1 MQVITLNLNGI
12 RSAHSK
18 GTFVWLEQQQADVVL
33 LQEVRALEHQ
43 VPDTGLK
50 DYKAFW
56 NPAQKAG
63 YSGVG
68 ILTKLEPKN
77 MIVGMNSSE
86 FDGEGRVLRAEFDG
100 FDVVSVY
107 APSGSS
113 GVDRQAAKMR
123 FLTEFLVYLEG
134 LKLEGRELI
143 VGGDFNIAH
152 QKIDLK
158 NWRTNQNQ
166 SGFLPEDRA
175 WVDGLLSLGWRDT
188 FRDLVGQEAVH
199 YSWWSARG
207 NARANNVGW
216 RLDYQFTTPQIS
228 STASN
233 PRIHTENVF
242 SDHAPVI
249 LEYQI

>member
-1 MQVITLNLNGI
+1 MTFNLNGI

-18 GTFVWLEQQQADVVL
+18 GAFAWLAEQQPDIIL
-33 LQEVRALEHQ
+33 LQEVRALKHQ
-43 VPDTGLK
+43 LPDLGLK

-56 NPAQKAG
+56 NPATKPG

-77 MIVGMNSSE
+77 VTVGINSSE
-86 FDGEGRVLRAEFDG
+86 FDTEGRVLRAEFDG
-100 FDVVSVY
+100 FDVVSAY
-107 APSGSS
+107 IPSGSS
-113 GVDRQAAKMR
+113 GEDRQAAKMR
-123 FLTEFLVYLEG
+123 FLAEFLAHLEA
-134 LKLEGRELI
+134 LKADGRELI

-175 WVDGLLSLGWRDT
+175 WVDSLLSLGWRDT
-188 FRDLVGQEAVH
+188 FRDLVGTEAVH

-216 RLDYQFTTPQIS
+216 RLDYQFTTPKLAAV
-228 STASN
+228 ASN
-233 PRIHTENVF
+233 PRIHSTDLF

>member
-1 MQVITLNLNGI
+1 MTFNLNGI

-18 GTFVWLEQQQADVVL
+18 GAFEWLAEQKPEIIL

-43 VPDTGLK
+43 LPDLGLSG
-50 DYKAFW
+50 YQAFW
-56 NPAQKAG
+56 NPASKAG

-77 MIVGMNSSE
+77 VTVGINSSE
-86 FDGEGRVLRAEFDG
+86 FDTEGRVLRAEFDG
-100 FDVVSVY
+100 FDVVSAY
-107 APSGSS
+107 IPSGSS
-113 GVDRQAAKMR
+113 GADRQAAKMR
-123 FLTEFLVYLEG
+123 FLAEFLAHLES

-158 NWRTNQNQ
+158 NWRANQTQ

-175 WVDGLLSLGWRDT
+175 WIDSLLELGWRDS
-188 FRDLVGQEAVH
+188 FRDLVGSEAVH

-216 RLDYQFTTPQIS
+216 RLDYQFTTPKLAAV
-228 STASN
+228 ASN
-233 PRIHTENVF
+233 PRIHTESIF

>member
-1 MQVITLNLNGI
+1 MTFNLNGI

-18 GTFVWLEQQQADVVL
+18 GAFAWLAEQQPEIIL

-43 VPDTGLK
+43 LPDLGLK
-50 DYKAFW
+50 DYHAFW
-56 NPAQKAG
+56 NPALKAG

-68 ILTKLEPKN
+68 ILTKLEPKSVSFG
-77 MIVGMNSSE
+77 IDSSE

-100 FDVVSVY
+100 FDVVSAY
-107 APSGSS
+107 IPSGSS
-113 GVDRQAAKMR
+113 GEERQAAKMR
-123 FLTEFLVYLEG
+123 FLAEFLVYLEG
-134 LKLEGRELI
+134 LKASGRELI

-158 NWRTNQNQ
+158 NWRGNQNQ

-175 WVDGLLSLGWRDT
+175 WIDSLLELGWRDS

-207 NARANNVGW
+207 GARAKNVGW
-216 RLDYQFTTPQIS
+216 RLDYQFTTPKLAVL
-228 STASN
+228 ASN
-233 PRIHTENVF
+233 PRIHSSDLF

>member
-1 MQVITLNLNGI
+1 MTFNLNGI

-18 GTFVWLEQQQADVVL
+18 GAFAWLAEQQPEIIL

-43 VPDTGLK
+43 LPDLGLK
-50 DYKAFW
+50 GYRAFW
-56 NPAQKAG
+56 NPAAKPG

-68 ILTKLEPKN
+68 ILTKLEPKSVSFG
-77 MIVGMNSSE
+77 IDSSE
-86 FDGEGRVLRAEFDG
+86 FDTEGRVLKAEFDG
-100 FDVVSVY
+100 FDVLSAYV
-107 APSGSS
+107 PSGSS
-113 GVDRQAAKMR
+113 GEERQAAKMR
-123 FLTEFLVYLEG
+123 FLAEFLVHLEG
-134 LKLEGRELI
+134 LKASGRELI

-158 NWRTNQNQ
+158 NWRGNQNQ

-175 WVDGLLSLGWRDT
+175 WIDGLLELGWRDS
-188 FRDLVGQEAVH
+188 FRDLVGQDAVH

-207 NARANNVGW
+207 GARVKNVGW
-216 RLDYQFTTPQIS
+216 RLDYQFTTPKLAAL
-228 STASN
+228 ASN
-233 PRIHTENVF
+233 PRIHNENIF

>member
-18 GTFVWLEQQQADVVL
+18 GTFAWLEQQQADVIL

-68 ILTKLEPKN
+68 ILTKTEPKN
-77 MIVGMNSSE
+77 VIVGMNSSE
-86 FDGEGRVLRAEFDG
+86 FDSEGRVIRAEFDG
-100 FDVVSVY
+100 FNVVSVY
-107 APSGSS
+107 VPSGSS
-113 GVDRQAAKMR
+113 SADRQAAKMR
-123 FLTEFLVYLEG
+123 FLAEFLVYLEG

-158 NWRTNQNQ
+158 NWRSNQNQ

-175 WVDGLLSLGWRDT
+175 WVDSMLSLGWRDT
-188 FRDLVGQEAVH
+188 FRDLVGAEAVH

-207 NARANNVGW
+207 SARANNVGW
-216 RLDYQFTTPQIS
+216 RLDYQFSTPKLAGL
-228 STASN
+228 ASN
-233 PRIHTENVF
+233 PRIHAENIF

>member
-1 MQVITLNLNGI
+1 MTFNLNGI

-18 GTFVWLEQQQADVVL
+18 GAFAWLAEQQPEIIL

-43 VPDTGLK
+43 LPDLGLQG
-50 DYKAFW
+50 YHAFW

-68 ILTKLEPKN
+68 ILTRLEPKSVSFG
-77 MIVGMNSSE
+77 IDSSE
-86 FDGEGRVLRAEFDG
+86 FDIEGRVLRAEFDG
-100 FDVVSVY
+100 FDVLSAY
-107 APSGSS
+107 IPSGSS
-113 GVDRQAAKMR
+113 GEERQAAKMR
-123 FLTEFLVYLEG
+123 FLAEFLTHLEV
-134 LKLEGRELI
+134 LKAAGRELI

-158 NWRTNQNQ
+158 NWRGNQNQ

-175 WVDGLLSLGWRDT
+175 WIDSLLELGWRDS
-188 FRDLVGQEAVH
+188 FRDLVGPEAEH

-207 NARANNVGW
+207 GARAKNVGW
-216 RLDYQFTTPQIS
+216 RLDYQFTTPKLAALA
-228 STASN
+228 TN
-233 PRIHTENVF
+233 PRIHSTDIF

>member
-18 GTFVWLEQQQADVVL
+18 GTFAWLEQQQADVIL

-68 ILTKLEPKN
+68 ILTKTEPKN
-77 MIVGMNSSE
+77 VIVGMNSSE
-86 FDGEGRVLRAEFDG
+86 FDSEGRVIRAEFDG
-100 FDVVSVY
+100 FNVVSVY
-107 APSGSS
+107 VPSGSS
-113 GVDRQAAKMR
+113 SADRQAAKMR
-123 FLTEFLVYLEG
+123 FLAEFLVYLEG

-158 NWRTNQNQ
+158 NWRSNQNQ

-175 WVDGLLSLGWRDT
+175 WVDSMLSLGWRDT
-188 FRDLVGQEAVH
+188 FRDLVGAEAVH

-207 NARANNVGW
+207 SARANNVGW
-216 RLDYQFTTPQIS
+216 RLDYQFSTPKLAGL
-228 STASN
+228 ASN
-233 PRIHTENVF
+233 PRIHTENIF